1 MLARIQILVLFCI
14 LFCSCSDQNTSKYI
28 VQGLVTSNI
37 DGSPC
42 VGFDI
47 EFEQQIIEA
56 GSFNGFYET
65 AATTTTDAYGF
76 YSLEFPRKSA
86 IYFRI
91 NIEQDGWFPIV
102 NEINPEDLTPDVV
115 FDYDVITTPIADLE
129 IKVMNTPPAY
139 ASDKLR
145 VRLLKTFE
153 EYSTCDAEWRVFNGA
168 TIDSTWACTTPGDI
182 WMPYLFIDQTDPEN
196 EVNTIDSMFCES
208 FETTTINV
216 VY

>member
-1 MLARIQILVLFCI
+1 MLDRIQILALICI
-14 LFCSCSDQNTSKYI
+14 FFSSCRDQDTSKYI
-28 VQGLVTSNI
+28 VQGLVTSNV

-47 EFEQQIIEA
+47 EFEQQTIEA

-65 AATTTTDAYGF
+65 AATTTTDANGF

-91 NIEQDGWFPIV
+91 NVEHDGWFPIV
-102 NEINPEDLTPDVV
+102 NEINPEDLTPDVA
-115 FDYDVITTPIADLE
+115 FDYDVITTPRADLE
-129 IKVMNTPPAY
+129 IEVMNAPPAY

-145 VRLLKTFE
+145 FRLLKTFE

-168 TIDSTWACTTPGDI
+168 TIDSTWACMMPGDV
-182 WMPYLFIDQTDPEN
+182 WMPYLSIDQTDPEN
-196 EVNTIDSMFCES
+196 EVNTIDSIFCES

>member
-1 MLARIQILVLFCI
+1 MLARIQILALICI
-14 LFCSCSDQNTSKYI
+14 LFCSCRDQDSSKYI
-28 VQGLVTSNI
+28 VQGFVTSNV

-65 AATTTTDAYGF
+65 AATTTTDGNGF

-91 NIEQDGWFPIV
+91 NVEHDGWFPIV
-102 NEINPEDLTPDVV
+102 NEINPDDLTPDVT
-115 FDYDVITTPIADLE
+115 FDYDVITTPRADLE
-129 IKVMNTPPAY
+129 IRVMNAPPAY
-139 ASDKLR
+139 EFDKLR
-145 VRLLKTFE
+145 VRLLTTFE
-153 EYSTCDAEWRVFNGA
+153 EYSTCDADWRVFNGA
-168 TIDSTWACTTPGDI
+168 NIDSTWACMMPGDV
-182 WMPYLFIDQTDPEN
+182 WMHYLSIDQTDPEN
-196 EVNTIDSMFCES
+196 EINTIDSVFCES